1 MKKYIPL
8 ILAAILLLTG
18 CSKAETAPKTKILE
32 YGSSEE
38 ESKPEVSEEIPSEE
52 PEDKTASEETLP
64 FSEFKNLQFV
74 FSSGAGG
81 WATYLNIH
89 EDGSFTGE
97 YFDGEMGSTGEDYP
111 RGTEYR
117 CDFTGQFSQP
127 VKVFDHIYS
136 MKIEEINY
144 EKAVGTEEVK
154 DGIKYIYDTVY
165 GLDGAE
171 ELQVYLPGTPL
182 AKLPQDF
189 IDWTNYYISSESDG
203 TTLPFLGLYNEAGK
217 YGFSSY
223 DLVES
228 VNSFVSGS
236 EENSARIKE
245 SLENESLSQGEM
257 NERVQ
262 QMYEDWDYTL
272 NYVWNS
278 LKKVLP
284 EETMNQLLTEQRE
297 WIASKE
303 QAVKEAG
310 AEFEGGSLQFFAESY
325 KAAELTQNRVYE
337 LMEYFTITV
346 LP

>member
-32 YGSSEE
+32 SGSSEE
-38 ESKPEVSEEIPSEE
+38 EAKPEVSEETPSEE
-52 PEDKTASEETLP
+52 PKEETASEETLP
-64 FSEFKNLQFV
+64 FSEFKNLQFI

-111 RGTEYR
+111 NGTEYR
-117 CDFTGQFSQP
+117 CDFTGQFSKP
-127 VKVFDHIYS
+127 VKVFDNIYS
-136 MKIEEINY
+136 MKIENINY

-154 DGIKYIYDTVY
+154 DGIKYIYDTAY

-223 DLVES
+223 NLVES
-228 VNSFVSGS
+228 VSSFVSGS

-257 NERVQ
+257 NERAQ

-284 EETMNQLLTEQRE
+284 EETMSKLLTEQRE

-310 AEFEGGSLQFFAESY
+310 AEFEGSSLQFFAESY

-337 LMEYFTITV
+337 LMEYFNVTV
-346 LP
+346 QP